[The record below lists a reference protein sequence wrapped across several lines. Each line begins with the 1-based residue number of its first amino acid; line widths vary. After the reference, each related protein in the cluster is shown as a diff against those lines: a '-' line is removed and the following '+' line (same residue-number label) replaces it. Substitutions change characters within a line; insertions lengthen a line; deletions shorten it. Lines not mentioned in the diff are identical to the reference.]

1 VLLLLFLSGAAAL
14 IYQTLWIKQLSLV
27 VGVDVYAVTTAVSGF
42 FVGLALGGAIFGQ
55 LAEAASQPYRLYAWL
70 EIGVA
75 IAGVAVT
82 FALSHAAEPFVAL
95 EARAA
100 LLPWPFL
107 LVLIALPA
115 CLMGGTVPVLVRAVA
130 ASGPAVSQ
138 VGGRL
143 YAANTLGAIA
153 GVLLAPFVLIPWLGV
168 RGSAGAAAALN
179 IAAALLAA
187 GARLKPRPT
196 YVSAMRADIPP
207 TAAPSAKREKARR
220 AEAPAADEQRR
231 AFLLYATA
239 GAIALGYEVVW
250 SHIIVQFVSTRAF
263 AFSIVLATYLAG
275 LAIGSAV
282 YARVAHRVRDEW
294 GAFGTLVALAG
305 VTALLGVAMLGRRIM
320 TIQSN
325 VEDAMLAA
333 TGDVTIAMAA
343 RFAVAALGVVFVP
356 CLLLGATF
364 PAALQVASRSGRPAR
379 DTGWLLAVNTT
390 GGVVG
395 TLVTGFVLL
404 PTFGSVRT
412 LGALAL
418 AAGLTGLA
426 ATRRPVVISAAAC
439 AAVAAI
445 QLPPDRLATLLTLNR
460 GGQGTV
466 LYSAEGAGGT
476 VTVIEQRAA
485 GASFRRL
492 YIDGVSNSGDALTSQ
507 RYMRL
512 QALLPL
518 IIHGGEPKAAMVI
531 GFGTGITTGALLPY
545 EGLERRVCAELLP
558 AVVHAAPFFRGTFD
572 VAASTRVDIRLV
584 DGRRELLRSRDS
596 YDLITLEPPP
606 PSARGVVNLYSRD
619 FYELAKRR
627 LAPGGVVA
635 QWWPLPT
642 QNTDDSRALVRAFL
656 DAFPYAS
663 VWTTELHEM
672 LLVGSTVP
680 LRIDTEVVRA
690 RFNQP
695 AVRQALV
702 EVGVA
707 SPEALLSTWIG
718 GRDQLD
724 RFAGSVEAVTDD
736 RPAIEYAPWVRPLEL
751 TRVLP
756 LLLESSTLP
765 PVVGADTA
773 FAGRIAEARARL
785 HTFYRAALAAYVGD
799 QATAKQ
805 LMQEV
810 LSHEA
815 ENPYYRWFVTGRAE
829 SRN

>member
-1 VLLLLFLSGAAAL
+1 VPPLLLFLSGAAAL

-42 FVGLALGGAIFGQ
+42 FLGLAVGSAMLGRR
-55 LAEAASQPYRLYAWL
+55 AESAARPYRLYAWL
-70 EIGVA
+70 EIGIAVA
-75 IAGVAVT
+75 GLAVT
-82 FALSHAAEPFVAL
+82 LALSYAAEPFVAL
-95 EARAA
+95 ESRAA

-107 LVLIALPA
+107 LILIAVPA

-130 ASGPAVSQ
+130 ASGPPVSQ

-143 YAANTLGAIA
+143 YAANTAGAIA

-168 RGSAGAAAALN
+168 RGSAVAAATLNVAAALVAFS
-179 IAAALLAA
+179 I
-187 GARLKPRPT
+187 R
-196 YVSAMRADIPP
+196 VE
-207 TAAPSAKREKARR
+207 APVPSGPSGKREKGLR
-220 AEAPAADEQRR
+220 ADAPSLKAQQR
-231 AFLLYATA
+231 AFILYAIA
-239 GAIALGYEVVW
+239 GAIALGYEVAW

-282 YARVAHRVRDEW
+282 YARLAHLVKDPW

-305 VTALLGVAMLGRRIM
+305 VTALVGVAMLGRRIM
-320 TIQSN
+320 AIQSSA
-325 VEDAMLAA
+325 EEAMLAA
-333 TGDVTIAMAA
+333 TGDVTIAMVA
-343 RFAVAALGVVFVP
+343 RFAVAALGVLFVP

-379 DTGWLLAVNTT
+379 DTGWLLALNTA

-412 LGALAL
+412 LGALAI

-426 ATRRPVVISAAAC
+426 ATRRPVVIAATAC
-439 AAVAAI
+439 AVVAAMT
-445 QLPPDRLATLLTLNR
+445 LPPDHIASLLTLNR

-466 LYSAEGAGGT
+466 LYQAEGAGGT
-476 VTVIEQRAA
+476 VTVVEQRA
-485 GASFRRL
+485 GSASFRRL

-518 IIHGGEPKAAMVI
+518 IVHGVEPKAAMVI

-558 AVVHAAPFFRGTFD
+558 AVVQAAPFFHGNLD
-572 VAASTRVDIRLV
+572 AGGSTHVDIRLI
-584 DGRRELLRSRDS
+584 DGRRELLRSRDT

-656 DAFPYAS
+656 DAFPHAS

-680 LRIDTEVVRA
+680 MTIEADLVRK

-695 AVRQALV
+695 TVRQALV

-724 RFAGSVEAVTDD
+724 RFAADVAAVTDD
-736 RPAIEYAPWVRPLEL
+736 RPAIEYAAWVRPLEL

-765 PVVGADTA
+765 PVVGGDPA
-773 FAGRIAEARARL
+773 FVAGIAQQRARL
-785 HTFYRAALAAYVGD
+785 HTFYRAALASYTRD
-799 QATAKQ
+799 QATARQ
-805 LMQEV
+805 LMREV
-810 LSHEA
+810 LSQDA
-815 ENPYYRWFVTGRAE
+815 ENPYYRWFVAGGNGR
-829 SRN
+829 